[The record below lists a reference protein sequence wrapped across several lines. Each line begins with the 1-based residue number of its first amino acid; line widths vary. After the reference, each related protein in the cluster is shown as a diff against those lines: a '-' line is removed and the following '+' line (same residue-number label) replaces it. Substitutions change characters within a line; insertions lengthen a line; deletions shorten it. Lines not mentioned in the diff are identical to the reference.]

1 MLYAMNE
8 MEKKEKAEREKFLVS
23 MGMDRKERKKM
34 NKREWYIYWIV
45 PTIILI
51 ISSVLFMRDTMIA
64 RMYPNDIRKICE
76 LQEAAVI
83 AVWIVING
91 IYFWIL
97 NRKASRGLK
106 IMTNNTEILRTE
118 GLKRSY
124 LVNETKID
132 VLKGI
137 NLTINNQEFIAIMGK
152 SGSGKTTLLKLL
164 GLLDRPTEGKV
175 FFKGEDSNSL
185 RGDRLAM
192 IRRREIGFI
201 YQDYYLMDSLS
212 VRENIMLPKI
222 LDHSPVEESITEAEK
237 LADIMGVR
245 ALLDKKIFELSG
257 GEKQRAA
264 ICRALMNHSDLI
276 LADEPTG
283 NLDSASS
290 ETVMEYL
297 QMINKDLKKAVVL
310 VTHDAY
316 VASFC
321 DRVIFVKDGNIEVQ
335 LRKKEKQDVFCDKI
349 MKAQKDILKN
359 K

>member
-1 MLYAMNE
+1 
-8 MEKKEKAEREKFLVS
+8 
-23 MGMDRKERKKM
+23 
-34 NKREWYIYWIV
+34 
-45 PTIILI
+45 
-51 ISSVLFMRDTMIA
+51 
-64 RMYPNDIRKICE
+64 
-76 LQEAAVI
+76 
-83 AVWIVING
+83 
-91 IYFWIL
+91 
-97 NRKASRGLK
+97 
-106 IMTNNTEILRTE
+106 MTNNTEILRTE

-175 FFKGEDSNSL
+175 FFKGKDSNSL

-276 LADEPTG
+276 LADEPT
-283 NLDSASS
+283 
-290 ETVMEYL
+290 
-297 QMINKDLKKAVVL
+297 
-310 VTHDAY
+310 
-316 VASFC
+316 
-321 DRVIFVKDGNIEVQ
+321 
-335 LRKKEKQDVFCDKI
+335 
-349 MKAQKDILKN
+349 
-359 K
+359 